1 MLMNSKCTTF
11 IASIAASLALFG
23 CSGEVIGEDEV
34 ATARVVTQQGPPLRH
49 SLLTPPSETHSVA
62 VSVSGPRTTEP
73 PEDTVSVASSSP
85 RESGEPIS

>member
-34 ATARVVTQQGPPLRH
+34 ASDGDLDTLESALVINSNQTGTNTTWSWPPRC
-49 SLLTPPSETHSVA
+49 STRPAAAPPT
-62 VSVSGPRTTEP
+62 
-73 PEDTVSVASSSP
+73 
-85 RESGEPIS
+85 